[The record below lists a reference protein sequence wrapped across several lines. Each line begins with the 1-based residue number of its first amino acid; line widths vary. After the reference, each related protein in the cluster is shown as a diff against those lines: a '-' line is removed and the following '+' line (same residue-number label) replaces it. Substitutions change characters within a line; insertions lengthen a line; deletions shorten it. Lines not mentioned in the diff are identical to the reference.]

1 MERIGYNDIPQ
12 GMFEKLLEVEHF
24 LNASPIEMK
33 LLELIRLRVAQING
47 CAYCVDMHHKE
58 LVHIGESDLRLS
70 GLIAWEDSPFFDQ
83 RERAVLRFTDFLTK
97 MGNKPVTD
105 AIISPLFEYFDK
117 KEVSYLT
124 LAISQINT
132 WTRLMKT
139 FKFAPGKYEV
149 KKTGLE
155 SEGVS

>member
-12 GMFEKLLEVEHF
+12 GMFEKLLAVEHF
-24 LNASPIEMK
+24 LNDSPIEMN
-33 LLELIRLRVAQING
+33 LLELIRLRVGQING

-58 LVHIGESDLRLS
+58 LAHIGESELRLS
-70 GLIAWEDSPFFDQ
+70 GLIAWEDSPFFNQ
-83 RERAVLRFTDFLTK
+83 KEMAVLRFTDFLTK

-105 AIISPLFEYFDK
+105 EIISPLFEYFDK
-117 KEVSYLT
+117 NEVSYLT

-139 FKFAPGKYEV
+139 FKFVPGKYEV
-149 KKTGLE
+149 KKTERE
-155 SEGVS
+155 SGAVA